1 MTQEKT
7 MNDKDFQNVEGHML
21 PTTLPQGPTSE
32 QRTDDEIRAELK
44 RNEKLEAGTVRDAQG
59 QIRNIRDFGKAP
71 VESYA
76 QYLTRTEGLVDFKA
90 LTEEQWRKETHQ
102 KTKAEALLE
111 DLGITP
117 VPPNNVLVV
126 VEGIVRQAPTGP
138 MSTEEVTALEEMLG
152 LGLKPTT
159 SANLGYASTQNDKP
173 EGLKIEESDNIPCDA
188 TEQK

>member
-1 MTQEKT
+1 MSE
-7 MNDKDFQNVEGHML
+7 KDFQNVEGHML

-90 LTEEQWRKETHQ
+90 LTDEQWRKETHQ
-102 KTKAEALLE
+102 KTKEEEMLI
-111 DLGITP
+111 DLGILGKSMVPIGTP
-117 VPPNNVLVV
+117 LLDQ
-126 VEGIVRQAPTGP
+126 GIVRQAPTGP